1 MLVETPARAQLA
13 AYFSAPDALSQADL
27 ARRIGVSG
35 ASMHAWKSGDARP
48 EAHFRL
54 ALQRE
59 IGLQADAWMTP
70 QERAIAGGVAE

>member
-1 MLVETPARAQLA
+1 MSVETPARAQLA
-13 AYFSAPDALSQADL
+13 AYLARPDALSQADL
-27 ARRIGVSG
+27 ARCIGVSG
-35 ASMHAWKSGDARP
+35 PSLHAWKTGASRP
-48 EAHFRL
+48 EAHFRQ